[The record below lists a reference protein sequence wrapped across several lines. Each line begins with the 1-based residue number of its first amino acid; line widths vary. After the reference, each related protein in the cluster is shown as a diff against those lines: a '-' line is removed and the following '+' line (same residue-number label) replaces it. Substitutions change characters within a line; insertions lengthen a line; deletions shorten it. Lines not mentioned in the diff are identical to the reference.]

1 MHSKIVWLFSSAEE
15 LDSVRSPW
23 IVDSSSSST
32 SVTAVST
39 TCALAPGRVVE
50 TEMIGGSM
58 SGSSRTDSRV
68 YPMTPNSTR
77 AALIMLAS
85 TGRPM
90 ATSESFMPQWVLSE
104 AYPLHR
110 IDERGAAK
118 STELPARMETHG
130 NAARFHVASK
140 ANRAPG
146 TLQGL
151 CASRLIGPV
160 RMNGIERGAQPLHM
174 VTATDSS
181 PAPRGGARALG
192 ALALLALSACLSN
205 PPRVRGVA
213 GAAPPPPIPLA
224 PPPPR
229 PPPAP
234 PPAPPPPPPPR

>member
-1 MHSKIVWLFSSAEE
+1 
-15 LDSVRSPW
+15 
-23 IVDSSSSST
+23 
-32 SVTAVST
+32 
-39 TCALAPGRVVE
+39 
-50 TEMIGGSM
+50 
-58 SGSSRTDSRV
+58 
-68 YPMTPNSTR
+68 MTPNSTR

-174 VTATDSS
+174 VTATDGS
-181 PAPRGGARALG
+181 PAHHGRARALG

-205 PPRVRGVA
+205 PPGVRGVA
-213 GAAPPPPIPLA
+213 GTAPAPNVLWTPPPEDRKSTRLNSSHSQISYA
-224 PPPPR
+224 VFC
-229 PPPAP
+229 
-234 PPAPPPPPPPR
+234 